1 MPTDTNASEAQA
13 TNTETQSTAPAAEE
27 TLNEGGVKALRA
39 ERDAR
44 KAADARVK
52 DLEAQVAA
60 LSVSLDEAKTA
71 GSVAAEQAAAQVAEL
86 QAKLARAEVIHTM
99 RVPDAL
105 ADFLQGTT
113 AEELTASAEKLLA
126 AIPAPAP
133 ASDAAPAPL
142 AMRPDPSQ
150 GGAPEPATTK
160 DALTAMLIEA
170 VGGR

>member
-1 MPTDTNASEAQA
+1 MPTEPTPDQTPDTNEA
-13 TNTETQSTAPAAEE
+13 AAEE

-52 DLEAQVAA
+52 DLEAQIAA
-60 LSVSLDEAKTA
+60 LTVSLDETKTA
-71 GSVAAEQAAAQVAEL
+71 GTAAAEQAAATVAEL
-86 QAKLARAEVIHTM
+86 QAKLARAEVIHSM
-99 RVPDAL
+99 KVPDAL
-105 ADFLQGTT
+105 ADFLQGNNT
-113 AEELTASAEKLLA
+113 EELTASAEKLLA

-133 ASDAAPAPL
+133 ASDATPAPL

-150 GGAPEPATTK
+150 GGTPEPATTT
-160 DALTAMLIEA
+160 DALTAMLVEA

>member
-1 MPTDTNASEAQA
+1 MPTEPTPDQTPDTNAPE
-13 TNTETQSTAPAAEE
+13 APAEE
-27 TLNEGGVKALRA
+27 NLNEGGVKALRA

-44 KAADARVK
+44 KAAAARVK

-60 LSVSLDEAKTA
+60 LSVSLDETKTA

-99 RVPDAL
+99 NVPDAL
-105 ADFLQGTT
+105 ADFLQGST

-150 GGAPEPATTK
+150 GGAPEPATTM
-160 DALTAMLIEA
+160 DALTALLIGA

>member
-1 MPTDTNASEAQA
+1 MSTDTTPYQTPDTNAP
-13 TNTETQSTAPAAEE
+13 TPAAEE

-39 ERDAR
+39 EREAR

-52 DLEAQVAA
+52 DLEAHVAA
-60 LSVSLDEAKTA
+60 LTVSLDEAK
-71 GSVAAEQAAAQVAEL
+71 AAADAAADQASATVAEL
-86 QAKLARAEVIHTM
+86 QTKLARAEVIHTM

-105 ADFLQGTT
+105 ADFLQGSN

-126 AIPAPAP
+126 AIPEPAM

-150 GGAPEPATTK
+150 GGTPEPATAT
-160 DALTAMLIEA
+160 DVLTAMLVEA

>member
-1 MPTDTNASEAQA
+1 MPTEPTPDQTPDTNEA
-13 TNTETQSTAPAAEE
+13 AAEE

-60 LSVSLDEAKTA
+60 LTVSLDEAKANATT
-71 GSVAAEQAAAQVAEL
+71 AAEQLTTQVADL
-86 QAKLARAEVIHTM
+86 QTKLARAEVIHSM
-99 RVPDAL
+99 NVPDAL
-105 ADFLQGTT
+105 ADFLQGSNT
-113 AEELTASAEKLLA
+113 EELTASAEKLLA

-150 GGAPEPATTK
+150 GGTPEPATTT
-160 DALTAMLIEA
+160 DALTAMLIGA

>member
-1 MPTDTNASEAQA
+1 MPTDTSTEAQA
-13 TNTETQSTAPAAEE
+13 TNTETTDNAPAEE
-27 TLNEGGVKALRA
+27 TLTEGGVKALRA

-60 LSVSLDEAKTA
+60 LTVSLDEAKANAT
-71 GSVAAEQAAAQVAEL
+71 SAAEQAATQVADL
-86 QAKLARAEVIHTM
+86 QTQLARLQVIHEKA
-99 RVPDAL
+99 VPDAL
-105 ADFLQGTT
+105 AEFVQGTT
-113 AEELTASAEKLLA
+113 AEELAASAEKLLA

-133 ASDAAPAPL
+133 TSDAAPAPL

-150 GGAPEPATTK
+150 GGAPEPATTT
-160 DALTAMLIEA
+160 DALTAMLIGA

>member
-1 MPTDTNASEAQA
+1 MPTETTTDQTPDTNEA
-13 TNTETQSTAPAAEE
+13 AAEE

-52 DLEAQVAA
+52 DLEAQIAA
-60 LSVSLDEAKTA
+60 LSVSLDEAKANATTA
-71 GSVAAEQAAAQVAEL
+71 EEQATATVADL

-99 RVPDAL
+99 HVPDAL
-105 ADFLQGTT
+105 ADFLQGST

-133 ASDAAPAPL
+133 SADAQPAPL

-150 GGAPEPATTK
+150 GGTPEPATTT
-160 DALTAMLIEA
+160 DALTAMLVEA
-170 VGGR
+170 VGVR

>member
-1 MPTDTNASEAQA
+1 MSTDTTPDQTPDTNAH
-13 TNTETQSTAPAAEE
+13 APAAEE

-60 LSVSLDEAKTA
+60 LTVSLEETKTA
-71 GSVAAEQAAAQVAEL
+71 ATTAAEQAATQVTDL
-86 QAKLARAEVIHTM
+86 QTQLARLQVIHDKA
-99 RVPDAL
+99 VPDAL
-105 ADFLQGTT
+105 ADFLQGST
-113 AEELTASAEKLLA
+113 AEELTASAEKLLS

-133 ASDAAPAPL
+133 ASDASPAPL

-150 GGAPEPATTK
+150 GGTPEPATTT
-160 DALTAMLIEA
+160 DVLTSMLIEA

>member
-1 MPTDTNASEAQA
+1 MPPETTDQTPDTN
-13 TNTETQSTAPAAEE
+13 TNEGAAEE

-60 LSVSLDEAKTA
+60 LTVSLDETKTA
-71 GSVAAEQAAAQVAEL
+71 GSAAAEQAAAQVAEL
-86 QAKLARAEVIHTM
+86 QAKLARANVIHTM
-99 RVPDAL
+99 HVPDAL
-105 ADFLQGTT
+105 ADFLQGST

-150 GGAPEPATTK
+150 GGAPEPATTT
-160 DALTAMLIEA
+160 DALTAMLVEA

>member
-1 MPTDTNASEAQA
+1 MPTETTPEQTPDTNAP
-13 TNTETQSTAPAAEE
+13 APAAEE

-39 ERDAR
+39 EREAR

-52 DLEAQVAA
+52 DLEAQIAA
-60 LSVSLDEAKTA
+60 LTVSLDEAKTA
-71 GSVAAEQAAAQVAEL
+71 ATTAAEQASTQVTARL
-86 QAKLARAEVIHTM
+86 QVIHDKA
-99 RVPDAL
+99 VPDAL
-105 ADFLQGTT
+105 ADFLQGNT

-150 GGAPEPATTK
+150 GGTPEPATTV
-160 DALTAMLIEA
+160 DALTAMLIGA

>member
-1 MPTDTNASEAQA
+1 MPTDTNAEAQA
-13 TNTETQSTAPAAEE
+13 TNTETQDNAPAED

-60 LSVSLDEAKTA
+60 LTVNLDEAKANAATA
-71 GSVAAEQAAAQVAEL
+71 SEQAATQVADL
-86 QAKLARAEVIHTM
+86 QAKLARIEVIH
-99 RVPDAL
+99 RLNVPDAL
-105 ADFLQGTT
+105 ADFLQGSNT
-113 AEELTASAEKLLA
+113 EELTASAEKLLA
-126 AIPAPAP
+126 AIHAPAP

-150 GGAPEPATTK
+150 GGAPEPATTT
-160 DALTAMLIEA
+160 DALTAMLIGA
-170 VGGR
+170 VGGH

>member
-1 MPTDTNASEAQA
+1 MSTDTTPDQTPDTNAP
-13 TNTETQSTAPAAEE
+13 APAAEE

-39 ERDAR
+39 EREAR

-71 GSVAAEQAAAQVAEL
+71 GTVAADQAAAQVAEL

-105 ADFLQGTT
+105 ADFLQGST
-113 AEELTASAEKLLA
+113 AEELTESAEKLLA

-150 GGAPEPATTK
+150 GGTPEPATTV
-160 DALTAMLIEA
+160 DALTALLIEA

>member
-1 MPTDTNASEAQA
+1 MPTETTPDQTTDTNAPEA
-13 TNTETQSTAPAAEE
+13 PAEE
-27 TLNEGGVKALRA
+27 TLTEGGVKALRA

-60 LSVSLDEAKTA
+60 LTVNLDEAKANAATA
-71 GSVAAEQAAAQVAEL
+71 SEQAATQVADL
-86 QAKLARAEVIHTM
+86 QTQLARLQVIHEKA
-99 RVPDAL
+99 VPDAL
-105 ADFLQGTT
+105 AEFVQGTT
-113 AEELTASAEKLLA
+113 AEELAASADKLLA

-150 GGAPEPATTK
+150 GGAPEPTTTT
-160 DALTAMLIEA
+160 DALTAMLIGA

>member
-1 MPTDTNASEAQA
+1 MPTDTNATDQTPDNNAP
-13 TNTETQSTAPAAEE
+13 TPAAEE

-39 ERDAR
+39 EREAR

-60 LSVSLDEAKTA
+60 LTVNLDEVKATA
-71 GSVAAEQAAAQVAEL
+71 TTAAEEAATQVANL
-86 QAKLARAEVIHTM
+86 QTRLARAEVIHTM
-99 RVPDAL
+99 HVPDAL
-105 ADFLQGTT
+105 ADFLQGSNT
-113 AEELTASAEKLLA
+113 EELTASAEKLLA

-133 ASDAAPAPL
+133 ASDTAPAPL
-142 AMRPDPSQ
+142 AMRPDLSQ
-150 GGAPEPATTK
+150 GGAPEPASAT

>member
-1 MPTDTNASEAQA
+1 MPTETTPDQTPDTNAP
-13 TNTETQSTAPAAEE
+13 APAAEE

-39 ERDAR
+39 EREAR

-60 LSVSLDEAKTA
+60 LSVSLDETKTA
-71 GSVAAEQAAAQVAEL
+71 GSVAAEQAAATVAEL
-86 QAKLARAEVIHTM
+86 QTRLARAEVIHTM

-105 ADFLQGTT
+105 ADFLQGSTE
-113 AEELTASAEKLLA
+113 EELTASAEKLLA

-133 ASDAAPAPL
+133 AADAAPAPL

-150 GGAPEPATTK
+150 GGTPEPSTTV
-160 DALTAMLIEA
+160 DALTAMLVEA

>member
-1 MPTDTNASEAQA
+1 MSTDTTTDQTPDTNEA
-13 TNTETQSTAPAAEE
+13 AAEE
-27 TLNEGGVKALRA
+27 TLTEGGVKALRA

-60 LSVSLDEAKTA
+60 LTVSLDEAKANAT
-71 GSVAAEQAAAQVAEL
+71 SAAEEAATQVADL
-86 QAKLARAEVIHTM
+86 QTQLARLQVIHEKA
-99 RVPDAL
+99 VPDAL
-105 ADFLQGTT
+105 AEFVQGTT

-133 ASDAAPAPL
+133 ASDASPAPL

-150 GGAPEPATTK
+150 GGTPEPTTTT
-160 DALTAMLIEA
+160 DALTAMLIGA

>member
-1 MPTDTNASEAQA
+1 MPTEPTPDQTPDTNAPEA
-13 TNTETQSTAPAAEE
+13 PAEE

-52 DLEAQVAA
+52 DLEATVAA
-60 LSVSLDEAKTA
+60 LTVNLDEAKAAAATA
-71 GSVAAEQAAAQVAEL
+71 SEQAATQVADL
-86 QAKLARAEVIHTM
+86 QTQLARLQVIHEKA
-99 RVPDAL
+99 VPDTL
-105 ADFLQGTT
+105 AEFVQGTT
-113 AEELTASAEKLLA
+113 TEELAASAEKLLA

-150 GGAPEPATTK
+150 GGAPEPATTT

>member
-1 MPTDTNASEAQA
+1 MPTETTDQTPDTNANEA
-13 TNTETQSTAPAAEE
+13 PAEE

-52 DLEAQVAA
+52 DLEAQIAA
-60 LSVSLDEAKTA
+60 LSVTLDETKTA
-71 GSVAAEQAAAQVAEL
+71 GNVAAEQAAATVAEL
-86 QAKLARAEVIHTM
+86 QAKLARAEVIHAM
-99 RVPDAL
+99 HVPDAL
-105 ADFLQGTT
+105 AEFLQGST

-133 ASDAAPAPL
+133 ASDASPAPL

-150 GGAPEPATTK
+150 GGAPEPATTT
-160 DALTAMLIEA
+160 DALTAMLVEA

>member
-1 MPTDTNASEAQA
+1 MPTETTPDQTPA
-13 TNTETQSTAPAAEE
+13 TDATEAPAED

-52 DLEAQVAA
+52 ELEAQVAA
-60 LSVSLDEAKTA
+60 LTVNLDEAKANAT
-71 GSVAAEQAAAQVAEL
+71 SAAEEAATQVADL
-86 QAKLARAEVIHTM
+86 QTQLARLQVIHEKA
-99 RVPDAL
+99 VPDAL
-105 ADFLQGTT
+105 AEFVQGTT
-113 AEELTASAEKLLA
+113 AEELAASADKLLA

-150 GGAPEPATTK
+150 GGAPEPTTTT
-160 DALTAMLIEA
+160 DALTAMLIGA

>member
-1 MPTDTNASEAQA
+1 MPTETTPDQTTDTNAPEA
-13 TNTETQSTAPAAEE
+13 PAEE
-27 TLNEGGVKALRA
+27 TLTEGGVKALRA

-60 LSVSLDEAKTA
+60 LTVNLDEAKATA
-71 GSVAAEQAAAQVAEL
+71 TTAAEEAATQVADL
-86 QAKLARAEVIHTM
+86 QTQLARLQVIHEKA
-99 RVPDAL
+99 VPDAL
-105 ADFLQGTT
+105 AEFVQGTT
-113 AEELTASAEKLLA
+113 AEELAASADKLLA

-133 ASDAAPAPL
+133 ASDTAPAPL

-150 GGAPEPATTK
+150 GGAPEPTTTT
-160 DALTAMLIEA
+160 DALTAMLIGA

>member
-1 MPTDTNASEAQA
+1 MPTEPTPDQTPDTNAPEA
-13 TNTETQSTAPAAEE
+13 AAEE

-60 LSVSLDEAKTA
+60 LTVSLDEAKANATTA
-71 GSVAAEQAAAQVAEL
+71 ATQVTDL
-86 QAKLARAEVIHTM
+86 QTQLARLQVIHEKA
-99 RVPDAL
+99 VPDAL
-105 ADFLQGTT
+105 AEFVQGTT

-150 GGAPEPATTK
+150 GGAPEPATTT
-160 DALTAMLIEA
+160 DALTAMLIGA

>member
-1 MPTDTNASEAQA
+1 MPTETMPDQTPDTNAPEA
-13 TNTETQSTAPAAEE
+13 PAEE
-27 TLNEGGVKALRA
+27 TLTEGGVKALRA

-52 DLEAQVAA
+52 DLEAKVEA
-60 LSVSLDEAKTA
+60 LTVNLDEAKATA
-71 GSVAAEQAAAQVAEL
+71 TSAAEEAATQVADL
-86 QAKLARAEVIHTM
+86 QTQLARLQVIHEKA
-99 RVPDAL
+99 VPDAL
-105 ADFLQGTT
+105 AEFVQGTT
-113 AEELTASAEKLLA
+113 AEELAASAEKLLA

-150 GGAPEPATTK
+150 GGAPEPATTT
-160 DALTAMLIEA
+160 DALTAMLIQA

>member
-1 MPTDTNASEAQA
+1 MPTEPTPDQTPDTNEA
-13 TNTETQSTAPAAEE
+13 AAEE

-44 KAADARVK
+44 KAAETRVK

-60 LSVSLDEAKTA
+60 LSVTLDETKTA
-71 GSVAAEQAAAQVAEL
+71 GTVAADQAAATVAEL
-86 QAKLARAEVIHTM
+86 QAKLARAEVIHSM
-99 RVPDAL
+99 NVPDAL
-105 ADFLQGTT
+105 ADFLQGSNT
-113 AEELTASAEKLLA
+113 EELTASAEKLLA

-150 GGAPEPATTK
+150 GGAPEPATTT
-160 DALTAMLIEA
+160 DALTAMLVEA

>member
-1 MPTDTNASEAQA
+1 MPTETTDQTPDTNANEA
-13 TNTETQSTAPAAEE
+13 PAEE

-52 DLEAQVAA
+52 DLEAQIAA
-60 LSVSLDEAKTA
+60 LSVTLDETKTA
-71 GSVAAEQAAAQVAEL
+71 GNVAAEQAAATVAEL
-86 QAKLARAEVIHTM
+86 QAKLARAEVIHAM
-99 RVPDAL
+99 HVPDAL
-105 ADFLQGTT
+105 AEFLQGST

-133 ASDAAPAPL
+133 ASDASPAPL

-150 GGAPEPATTK
+150 GGAPEPATTT
-160 DALTAMLIEA
+160 DVLTAMLVEA

>member
-1 MPTDTNASEAQA
+1 MPTETTPDQTPDTNA
-13 TNTETQSTAPAAEE
+13 NAPAAEE

-44 KAADARVK
+44 KAAAARVK

-60 LSVSLDEAKTA
+60 LSVSLDETKTA
-71 GSVAAEQAAAQVAEL
+71 GTVAAEQAAATVAEL
-86 QAKLARAEVIHTM
+86 QTRLARAEVIHAM

-105 ADFLQGTT
+105 ADFLQGST

-150 GGAPEPATTK
+150 GGTPEPATTV
-160 DALTAMLIEA
+160 DALTAMLVEA

>member
-1 MPTDTNASEAQA
+1 MPTDTNAEAQA
-13 TNTETQSTAPAAEE
+13 TNTETQDNAPAED

-60 LSVSLDEAKTA
+60 LTVNLDEAKANAATA
-71 GSVAAEQAAAQVAEL
+71 SEQAATQVADL
-86 QAKLARAEVIHTM
+86 QAKLARIEVIH
-99 RVPDAL
+99 RLNVPGAL
-105 ADFLQGTT
+105 ADFLQGSNT
-113 AEELTASAEKLLA
+113 EELTASAEKLLA

-150 GGAPEPATTK
+150 GGAPEPATTT
-160 DALTAMLIEA
+160 DALTAMLIGA
-170 VGGR
+170 VGGH

>member
-1 MPTDTNASEAQA
+1 MPTEPTPDQTPDTNA
-13 TNTETQSTAPAAEE
+13 NDAAEE
-27 TLNEGGVKALRA
+27 TLNGGGVKALRA

-60 LSVSLDEAKTA
+60 LSVSLDETKTA
-71 GSVAAEQAAAQVAEL
+71 GTAAAEQAAAQVAEL
-86 QAKLARAEVIHTM
+86 QAKLARAEVIHSM
-99 RVPDAL
+99 KVPDAL
-105 ADFLQGTT
+105 ADFLQGSN

-150 GGAPEPATTK
+150 GGTPEPATTV
-160 DALTAMLIEA
+160 DALTAMLVEA

>member
-1 MPTDTNASEAQA
+1 MPTDTSTEAQA
-13 TNTETQSTAPAAEE
+13 TNTDAQDNATAEE

-60 LSVSLDEAKTA
+60 LTVSLDETKTA
-71 GSVAAEQAAAQVAEL
+71 GTAAAEQAAAQVAEL

-99 RVPDAL
+99 HVPDAL
-105 ADFLQGTT
+105 ADFLQGSNT
-113 AEELTASAEKLLA
+113 EELKASAEKLLA

-150 GGAPEPATTK
+150 GGAPEPATTT
-160 DALTAMLIEA
+160 DALTAMLVEA

>member
-1 MPTDTNASEAQA
+1 MPTEPTPDQTPDTNAPEA
-13 TNTETQSTAPAAEE
+13 PAEE

-60 LSVSLDEAKTA
+60 LSVSLDETKTA
-71 GSVAAEQAAAQVAEL
+71 ATVAAEQADATVAEL
-86 QAKLARAEVIHTM
+86 QAKLARAEVIHSM
-99 RVPDAL
+99 NVPDAL
-105 ADFLQGTT
+105 ADFLQGSNT
-113 AEELTASAEKLLA
+113 EELTESAEKLLA

-150 GGAPEPATTK
+150 GGTPEPTTTT
-160 DALTAMLIEA
+160 DALTAMLIGA

>member
-1 MPTDTNASEAQA
+1 MPTDTNAEAQA
-13 TNTETQSTAPAAEE
+13 TNAEATDNTPAAEE

-60 LSVSLDEAKTA
+60 LSVSLDETKTA
-71 GSVAAEQAAAQVAEL
+71 GSVAAEQAAAQVADL

-99 RVPDAL
+99 HVPDAL
-105 ADFLQGTT
+105 AEFLQGNT

-126 AIPAPAP
+126 AIPTPAPAP
-133 ASDAAPAPL
+133 DTAPAPL

-150 GGAPEPATTK
+150 GGAPEPATTT

>member
-1 MPTDTNASEAQA
+1 MPTDTNTEAQA
-13 TNTETQSTAPAAEE
+13 TNANEPAAEE

-60 LSVSLDEAKTA
+60 LTVSLDEAKTA
-71 GSVAAEQAAAQVAEL
+71 GTVAAEQAAAQVAEL

-113 AEELTASAEKLLA
+113 QEELTASAEKLLA
-126 AIPAPAP
+126 AIPAPTQA
-133 ASDAAPAPL
+133 ADAAPAPL

-150 GGAPEPATTK
+150 GGTPEPATTT
-160 DALTAMLIEA
+160 DALTALLVEA

>member
-1 MPTDTNASEAQA
+1 MPTETTPDTNAPEA
-13 TNTETQSTAPAAEE
+13 PAEE

-60 LSVSLDEAKTA
+60 LSVSLDETKTA
-71 GSVAAEQAAAQVAEL
+71 GTVAAEQAAATVAEL
-86 QAKLARAEVIHTM
+86 QAKLARAEVIHSM
-99 RVPDAL
+99 NVPDAL
-105 ADFLQGTT
+105 ADFLQGSNT
-113 AEELTASAEKLLA
+113 EELTASAEKLLA
-126 AIPAPAP
+126 AIPTPAP

-150 GGAPEPATTK
+150 GGAPEPTTTT
-160 DALTAMLIEA
+160 DALTAMLVEA

>member
-1 MPTDTNASEAQA
+1 MPTETPTDQTTDTNEA
-13 TNTETQSTAPAAEE
+13 AAEE

-60 LSVSLDEAKTA
+60 LSVSLDETKTA
-71 GSVAAEQAAAQVAEL
+71 AAAAAEQADATVADL
-86 QAKLARAEVIHTM
+86 QAKLARAEVIHSM
-99 RVPDAL
+99 NVPDAL
-105 ADFLQGTT
+105 ADFLQGSNT
-113 AEELTASAEKLLA
+113 EELTASAEKLLA
-126 AIPAPAP
+126 AIPAPVP
-133 ASDAAPAPL
+133 ASDASPAPL

-150 GGAPEPATTK
+150 GGTPEPTTTT
-160 DALTAMLIEA
+160 DALTAMLIGA

>member
-1 MPTDTNASEAQA
+1 MPTETTPDQTPDTNAP
-13 TNTETQSTAPAAEE
+13 APADEE

-39 ERDAR
+39 EREAR

-60 LSVSLDEAKTA
+60 LSVSLDETKTA
-71 GSVAAEQAAAQVAEL
+71 GSVAAEQAAATVAEL
-86 QAKLARAEVIHTM
+86 QTRLARAEVIHTM

-105 ADFLQGTT
+105 ADFLQGSTS
-113 AEELTASAEKLLA
+113 EELTASAEKLLA

-133 ASDAAPAPL
+133 AADAAPAPL

-150 GGAPEPATTK
+150 GGTPEPATTV
-160 DALTAMLIEA
+160 DALTAMLVEA

>member
-1 MPTDTNASEAQA
+1 MPTETPTDQTPDNNATEA
-13 TNTETQSTAPAAEE
+13 SAEE

-60 LSVSLDEAKTA
+60 LSVSLDETKTA
-71 GSVAAEQAAAQVAEL
+71 GSVAAEQAAATVADL

-99 RVPDAL
+99 HVPDAL
-105 ADFLQGTT
+105 ADFLQGSNT
-113 AEELTASAEKLLA
+113 EELTASAEKLLA

-150 GGAPEPATTK
+150 GGTPEPTTTT
-160 DALTAMLIEA
+160 DALTAMLIGA

>member
-1 MPTDTNASEAQA
+1 MPTEPAPDQTPDTNEA
-13 TNTETQSTAPAAEE
+13 AAEE

-60 LSVSLDEAKTA
+60 LTVSLDEAKANATA
-71 GSVAAEQAAAQVAEL
+71 AAEQAATQVTDL
-86 QAKLARAEVIHTM
+86 QTQLARLQVIHEKA
-99 RVPDAL
+99 VPDAL

-113 AEELTASAEKLLA
+113 AEELTESAEKLLA
-126 AIPAPAP
+126 AIPTPAP
-133 ASDAAPAPL
+133 DTAPAPL

-150 GGAPEPATTK
+150 GGAPEPATTT
-160 DALTAMLIEA
+160 DALTALLVEA
-170 VGGR
+170 VGGH

>member
-1 MPTDTNASEAQA
+1 MSTDTTTDQTPDTNANE
-13 TNTETQSTAPAAEE
+13 APAED

-60 LSVSLDEAKTA
+60 LSVSLDETKTA
-71 GSVAAEQAAAQVAEL
+71 GTVAAEQAAATVADL
-86 QAKLARAEVIHTM
+86 QAKLARAEVIHAM
-99 RVPDAL
+99 HVPDAL
-105 ADFLQGTT
+105 ADFLQGSNT
-113 AEELTASAEKLLA
+113 EELTASAEKLLA

-133 ASDAAPAPL
+133 AADASPAPL

-150 GGAPEPATTK
+150 GGTPEPATTK